1 MAEGLFRKITEEDE
15 ASFDVQSAGVATE
28 GGQEPSKYTLEILK
42 EEGIDL
48 SSNKSQFLDHEL
60 INWASHIFTMSA
72 SHLYTVHKMFPEASE
87 KTFLVTEFCDNQLI
101 TNQDVPDPYGGNSNE
116 YEHTRNLLNESLPSL
131 VNVIKTN
138 I

>member
-15 ASFDVQSAGVATE
+15 ASFDVQSAGVATG

-60 INWASHIFTMSA
+60 INWASQIFTMSA

-131 VNVIKTN
+131 VNFIKTN